1 MTIERNEELVNSRI
15 ANDLKDHVI
24 TVKHATGMYR
34 HWRCQKPGTWNMGFD
49 IVTWPGSLCYT
60 GDMGDYLFQRTDD
73 MAAFM
78 ANACRDRSYSA
89 EKCVAGRDQ
98 IKEWSEQRFR
108 EVLAERL
115 KESEDGMFTVVRGG
129 RTQSERIGDKTREIV
144 REFENYS
151 SEHDATKAMYES
163 GLWDGCDMPSCQV
176 YSMRFLW
183 CLKALEWFCDKLA
196 REATRSSDV
205 LSSVGP

>member
-1 MTIERNEELVNSRI
+1 MQRLPSV
-15 ANDLKDHVI
+15 
-24 TVKHATGMYR
+24 
-34 HWRCQKPGTWNMGFD
+34 PGN
-49 IVTWPGSLCYT
+49 
-60 GDMGDYLFQRTDD
+60 
-73 MAAFM
+73 
-78 ANACRDRSYSA
+78 
-89 EKCVAGRDQ
+89 
-98 IKEWSEQRFR
+98 R

-129 RTQSERIGDKTREIV
+129 RRQSERIADKTREII

-163 GLWDGCDMPSCQV
+163 GLWDGGDMPDCKV

-183 CLKALEWFCDKLA
+183 CLKALEWFCDKLV
-196 REATRSSDV
+196 RDTEATRSSAV